1 MKQNQHPV
9 RCKRCEMQEWV
20 ESRCT

>member
-1 MKQNQHPV
+1 MKQNQHPI
-9 RCKRCEMQEWV
+9 RYKWGEMQEWV